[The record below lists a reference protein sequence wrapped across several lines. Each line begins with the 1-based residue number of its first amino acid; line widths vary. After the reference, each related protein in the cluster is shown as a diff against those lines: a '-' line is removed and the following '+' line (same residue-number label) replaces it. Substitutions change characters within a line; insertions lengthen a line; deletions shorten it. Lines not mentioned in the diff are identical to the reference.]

1 MGGVKSVL
9 GCGGS
14 EGRFGNVKKC
24 RGRCGRVG
32 EHGAKSHKGKLSQA
46 QIQHNQRRELFTD
59 VITSGHSTFDK
70 IRWLA
75 ILFSAAELRKKASL
89 NFTLL

>member
-14 EGRFGNVKKC
+14 KGRCGSVRKC

-32 EHGAKSHKGKLSQA
+32 PYGVNVEAVGKYVGVGEGSFGGRCEDWLGEVC
-46 QIQHNQRRELFTD
+46 RDVGRE
-59 VITSGHSTFDK
+59 V
-70 IRWLA
+70 
-75 ILFSAAELRKKASL
+75 
-89 NFTLL
+89 